1 MHVDYGL
8 LSGGM
13 ETLALNWNLGNEAGA
28 LPFAVVLDRTGKQV
42 YVHASALTE
51 AGLDAVLRPLL

>member
-13 ETLALNWNLGNEAGA
+13 ETLALNWTLGSEAGV
-28 LPFAVVLDRTGKQV
+28 LPFAVVVDCTGKQV

-51 AGLDAVLRPLL
+51 AGLDAAPRRLL